1 MDVEGP
7 KKKALDFLIEAY
19 QNRNHDILK
28 DILHPEYQP
37 DNSTETV
44 GHIMGFDFSPGLD
57 KVKERLNAINKG
69 IDNLKFEILDILAN
83 EDTVHIVYFMKARH
97 IGTYLGVPATQKEF
111 KALGLHFFKFKDGL
125 IYRIGIIQDHY
136 KVLLDLSK
144 AVLDQNEEDKIQEY
158 IDNLRKLKLT
168 P

>member
-1 MDVEGP
+1 MDVDSQ
-7 KKKALDFLIEAY
+7 KRKAIDFLIEAY

-37 DNSTETV
+37 DDSTSIV
-44 GHIMGFDFSPGLD
+44 GHIMDFDFSPGIH
-57 KVKERLNAINKG
+57 KVKERLNEINKG
-69 IDNLKFEILDILAN
+69 IDNLKFEILDVLAN
-83 EDTVHIVYFMKARH
+83 EDTVHIVYLMQARH
-97 IGTYLGVPATQKEF
+97 IGTYLGVPATHKEF
-111 KALGLHFFKFKDGL
+111 KALGLHFFKFKDEL

-144 AVLDQNEEDKIQEY
+144 AVLDQNEEEKIQEY
-158 IDNLRKLKLT
+158 IENLKRLQLT